1 MSMTDRLLTSAE
13 ARLAPQH
20 TALLVI
26 DMQNDFCAEGGYV
39 ETAVGRDA
47 SACRAVAE
55 PIKGL
60 VSDARRLGVP
70 VVWVVANYDTARLPA
85 GMQAISRERGITT
98 VCCAPSSWGAELFQ
112 LAALPDERIVEK
124 SCYSGFRGTNL
135 ETVLRSMAIRTLVLA
150 GVQTNVCVES
160 TLRDGHSLGF
170 YMVVAEDCVASHMQ
184 DLHEATLK
192 NARFL
197 LGDVLN
203 RRQIAEHWGAR

>member
-1 MSMTDRLLTSAE
+1 MSTGETLLTSVA
-13 ARLAPQH
+13 ARLAPGH

-39 ETAVGRDA
+39 ERSIGRDA
-47 SACRAVAE
+47 SACRAVAA
-55 PIKGL
+55 PIAAL
-60 VSDARRLGVP
+60 VADARGAGVP
-70 VVWVVANYDTARLPA
+70 VVWVTANYETALLPA
-85 GMQAISRERGITT
+85 GMQAISRERGITA
-98 VCCAPSSWGAELFQ
+98 VCCAPGSWGASLFQ
-112 LAALPDERIVEK
+112 LAALPGEMIVEK

-135 ETVLRSMAIRTLVLA
+135 DTMLRSMNVRTLVLA

-170 YMVVAEDCVASHMQ
+170 YMVLAEDCVASHMP

-197 LGDVLN
+197 LGDVLK
-203 RRQIAEHWGAR
+203 REQIAEQWRQR

>member
-1 MSMTDRLLTSAE
+1 MTDRILTSVE
-13 ARLAPQH
+13 ARLAPGH

-39 ETAVGRDA
+39 ETSIGRDA
-47 SACRAVAE
+47 SACRAVAA
-55 PIKGL
+55 PIAGL
-60 VSDARRLGVP
+60 VADARSAGVP
-70 VVWVVANYDTARLPA
+70 VVWVAANYETARLPA
-85 GMQAISRERGITT
+85 GMQAISRQRGITT
-98 VCCAPSSWGAELFQ
+98 VCCAPGSWGAALFR
-112 LAALPDERIVEK
+112 LAALPGEAIVEK

-135 ETVLRSMAIRTLVLA
+135 ETLLRSMAVRSLVLA

-170 YMVVAEDCVASHMQ
+170 YMVLAEDCVASHMP

-197 LGDVLN
+197 LGDVLT
-203 RRQIAEHWGAR
+203 RRDIAGHWGAR